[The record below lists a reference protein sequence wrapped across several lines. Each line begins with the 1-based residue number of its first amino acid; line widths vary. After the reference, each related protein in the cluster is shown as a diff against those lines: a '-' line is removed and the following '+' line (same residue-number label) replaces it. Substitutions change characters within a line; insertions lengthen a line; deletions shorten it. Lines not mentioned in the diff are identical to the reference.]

1 MKKKEKEKEKCD
13 MTLKSAGRMMEAED
27 RQQNKE
33 TAVIKSFLRVVLS
46 FSFFR
51 VLLSTFIR
59 IANGT

>member
-1 MKKKEKEKEKCD
+1 MKKKEKCD

>member
-1 MKKKEKEKEKCD
+1 